1 MDEARLIA
9 LSRQGDVDSFNQ
21 LVEAYQRQVYNLA
34 LRMLGTVEAAQDATQ
49 EAFISAWRG
58 IGRFRGGNFRAWLLS
73 IVANACRDE
82 LRRRGRRPTTSLDAL
97 ALEPESPSDDFARR
111 LELGEVIDRGLSRL
125 PHDQRLAIIL
135 SDVQGLSYEEMA
147 QAMGCS
153 LGTVRSRLSR
163 ARAQLKEY
171 LLEQGELSPQEF
183 RHNKWKREGGG

>member
-1 MDEARLIA
+1 MDEVQLIA
-9 LSRQGDVDSFNQ
+9 LSRQGDVDSFNR

-58 IGRFRGGNFRAWLLS
+58 IGRFRGGNFRSWLLS

-82 LRRRGRRPTTSLDAL
+82 FRRRGRRPTISLDDL
-97 ALEPESPSDDFARR
+97 ALEPENHSDDFARR
-111 LELGEVIDRGLSRL
+111 LELGEVIQGGLSRL
-125 PHDQRLAIIL
+125 TPDQRLAIIL

-147 QAMGCS
+147 QAMRCS

-163 ARAQLKEY
+163 ARAHLKDY

-183 RHNKWKREGGG
+183 RHNKRRGGGG